1 MKKECS
7 YHLFCYS
14 VFKLNI
20 LKVISSQNYK
30 SLILIFLKRQRIIEL
45 VPSVQKYKRFWM
57 DETHPNTA
65 SMDIL
70 SLYSL
75 VYRC

>member
-57 DETHPNTA
+57 DETLLMQKNTHWPERFV
-65 SMDIL
+65 L
-70 SLYSL
+70 L
-75 VYRC
+75 